1 MKFFENYAILEG
13 NAPALVVDMSSTT
26 DLVDDASKDYKVTIR
41 PKNVSQDVEFYPWG
55 TLNNTPQKLLENAYK
70 NNVVASNLDFNA
82 RIGYGDG
89 ILPVKKTIN
98 SEGEVK
104 YVPLLVEESEES
116 KEIFEFLED
125 SNIQLLMQEV
135 IHDVTLLG
143 NSFVELIMNKRLTK
157 VVLINHKE
165 AAFSRISVMDD
176 TTLKSEYHGYSSKW
190 GENNSPDDVIVTPLL
205 DFDNP
210 LYDFKKRNGLVSLPK
225 GGKKMDKSPRYVIHL
240 AMPSP
245 GRFYY
250 QKLYWWSI
258 FQSHWFD
265 LSCAIPEFKMN
276 LMKNQMVLKY
286 HVSINNTFFPDLF
299 KSERI
304 TDEKKMVERK
314 EKFYQDLENF
324 LSGKEN
330 AGKNFVSQFS
340 YDITKGVE
348 KQEII
353 IKPIDSFIKGGEYI
367 EDSEE
372 ASNAICY
379 AMGVH
384 PSLQGASPGKNKT
397 INGTEARELFI
408 IKQSMMKPLRDMIL
422 EPLRLVSRI
431 NNWSR
436 DIDFVIPNIM
446 LTTLDKNTGAEK
458 SIGNTKL

>member
-1 MKFFENYAILEG
+1 MKYFENYAILEG
-13 NAPALVVDMSSTT
+13 KAPALVLEMSSTT
-26 DLVDDASKDYKVTIR
+26 ELVNDAAKDQTLSIR
-41 PKNVSQDVEFYPWG
+41 PKNLTKEVDFYPWG
-55 TLNNTPQKLLENAYK
+55 PSNNIPQELLKNAYK

-82 RIGYGDG
+82 RIGYGEG
-89 ILPVKKTIN
+89 ILPVRKIFDKDGKITYI
-98 SEGEVK
+98 
-104 YVPLLVEESEES
+104 PLHPEESEES
-116 KEIFEFLED
+116 KEIFEFLEN
-125 SNIQLLMQEV
+125 SNIQLLMQEA

-143 NSFVELIMNKRLTK
+143 NSFIELIMNKRLSK

-165 AAFSRISVMDD
+165 AAFSRISVMDKD
-176 TTLKSEYHGYSSKW
+176 TLKSEYHGYSSKW
-190 GENNSPDDVIVTPLL
+190 GDATTPDDVVVTPLL

-210 LYDFKKRNGLVSLPK
+210 LYDYKRRNGLVALPQ
-225 GGKKMDKSPRYVIHL
+225 GGKKTDKSTRYVLHL

-250 QKLYWWSI
+250 QRLYWWSI
-258 FQSHWFD
+258 FPSHWFD
-265 LSCAIPEFKMN
+265 FSCAIPEFKMN

-286 HVSINNTFFPDLF
+286 HIMINSTFFPELF

-304 TDEKKMVERK
+304 TDEKKMIARK
-314 EKFYQDLENF
+314 EKFYQDMENF
-324 LSGKEN
+324 LTSKEN
-330 AGKNFVSQFS
+330 AGKNFVSQFTT
-340 YDITKGVE
+340 DIAKGIDR
-348 KQEII
+348 QDIL
-353 IKPIDSFIKGGEYI
+353 IKPIESFIKGGEYI

-384 PSLQGASPGKNKT
+384 PSLQGASPGKSKT

-422 EPLRLVSRI
+422 APLRLVSRI

>member
-1 MKFFENYAILEG
+1 MKYFENYAILEG
-13 NAPALVVDMSSTT
+13 KAPALVVEMSSTT
-26 DLVDDASKDYKVTIR
+26 GLVDDAAKDQKLSIT
-41 PKNVSQDVEFYPWG
+41 PKNLPKAVDFYPWG
-55 TLNNTPQKLLENAYK
+55 KSNDTPQKLLENAYK

-89 ILPVKKTIN
+89 ILPVRKMTDPDGKIR
-98 SEGEVK
+98 
-104 YVPLLVEESEES
+104 YIPLLPDESEES
-116 KEIFEFLED
+116 KEIFEFLEN

-135 IHDVTLLG
+135 IHDATLLG
-143 NSFVELIMNKRLTK
+143 NSFVEIIMNKRLTK

-165 AAFSRISVMDD
+165 AAFSRISVMDN
-176 TTLKSEYHGYSSKW
+176 TTMKSEYHGYSSKW
-190 GENNSPDDVIVTPLL
+190 GETNSPEDVVVTPLL

-210 LYDFKKRNGLVSLPK
+210 LYDYKKRNGMVSLPT
-225 GGKKMDKSPRYVIHL
+225 GGKKTDKSPSYVLHL

-250 QKLYWWSI
+250 QRLYWWSI
-258 FQSHWFD
+258 FPSYWFD
-265 LSCAIPEFKMN
+265 FSCAIPEFKMN

-286 HVSINNTFFPDLF
+286 HVTISSTFFPELF
-299 KSERI
+299 KKERI
-304 TDEKKMVERK
+304 TDETKMIERK
-314 EKFYQDLENF
+314 QKFYQDLEDF

-330 AGKNFVSQFS
+330 AGKNIVSEFT
-340 YDITKGVE
+340 YDVSKGVE
-348 KQEII
+348 KQDII
-353 IKPIDSFIKGGEYI
+353 IKPIESFIKGGEYI

-384 PSLQGASPGKNKT
+384 PSLQGASPGKSKT

-408 IKQSMMKPLRDMIL
+408 IKQSMMKPLRDMVL
-422 EPLRLVSRI
+422 EPLRLVARI

-436 DIDFVIPNIM
+436 EIDFVIPNIM

>member
-1 MKFFENYAILEG
+1 MKLFDNYAILEG
-13 NAPALVVDMSSTT
+13 NAPALVVELSSTI
-26 DLVDDASKDYKVTIR
+26 DLVDDASKDNKVTIS
-41 PKNVSQDVEFYPWG
+41 PKNYNMDVEFYPWG
-55 TLNNTPQKLLENAYK
+55 KSNNTPQKLLENAYK

-82 RIGYGDG
+82 RISYGDG
-89 ILPVKKTIN
+89 ILPVKKVIN
-98 SEGEVK
+98 SQNKIE
-104 YVPLLVEESEES
+104 YIPLLPEESEET
-116 KEIFEFLED
+116 KEIFEFLEN

-157 VVLINHKE
+157 VVLISHKE
-165 AAFSRISVMDD
+165 AAFSRISIMDEN
-176 TTLKSEYHGYSSKW
+176 TKKSEYHGYSSKW
-190 GENNSPDDVIVTPLL
+190 GDANSPDDVVVTPLL

-210 LYDFKKRNGLVSLPK
+210 LYDFKKRNGMIALPT
-225 GGKKMDKSPRYVIHL
+225 GGKKSDKSTRYMLHL

-258 FQSHWFD
+258 FPSHWFD
-265 LSCAIPEFKMN
+265 FSCAIPEFKMN
-276 LMKNQMVLKY
+276 LMKNMMVLKY
-286 HVSINNTFFPDLF
+286 HVTINDQFFPNLF
-299 KSERI
+299 KKERI
-304 TDEKKMVERK
+304 TDETKMMERK
-314 EKFYQDLENF
+314 QKFYQSLEDF

-330 AGKNFVSQFS
+330 AGKNIVSEFT
-340 YDITKGVE
+340 YDVTKGVE
-348 KQEII
+348 RQDII
-353 IKPIDSFIKGGEYI
+353 ITPIKSFIQGGEYI

-384 PSLQGASPGKNKT
+384 PSLQGASPGKSKN

-436 DIDFVIPNIM
+436 DIEFMIPNIM